1 MMARTPVF
9 LVMIGMIDAH
19 NDDHTHTHNDD
30 HIHTRNGDHTHT
42 HDDDHTHT
50 HDDDYTHTHDGDHQ
64 KSAYIIT
71 AIMAP
76 VCLFRAII

>member
-9 LVMIGMIDAH
+9 LVMIGTIDAH
-19 NDDHTHTHNDD
+19 NGDHTHTHNDD
-30 HIHTRNGDHTHT
+30 HIHTRND
-42 HDDDHTHT
+42 
-50 HDDDYTHTHDGDHQ
+50 DHQ
-64 KSAYIIT
+64 KSAYIIM